1 MKRILIAVAVV
12 IVVLFS
18 VPSHRQVAAQNL
30 GSPLICTDTLT
41 GSVNQPLIINQAVF
55 VPDGHTCVITYAQI
69 PNLQVG
75 TLSRDNV
82 QVGPVGDAFA
92 WVNNSTVGTAKAGP
106 GSGSVFSF
114 VTIQLEYKAI
124 DASSVI
130 AGSKV
135 GNLKITGGSTA
146 VVATN
151 VQMDAECNGG
161 AAGVITGGT
170 TIGGSNTG
178 CPTGTL
184 DNLTDFL
191 GVAFDKGT
199 GNGTGKG
206 PLGPIFTC
214 QGALGF
220 GQVTTGL
227 TSLLNSLP
235 DHTDSLILLGGR
247 LTALAEGLEQGA
259 CGTPGTTPG
268 I

>member
-12 IVVLFS
+12 IVVLFT
-18 VPSHRQVAAQNL
+18 VASHRQVAAQNQ
-30 GSPLICTDTLT
+30 GAPLICTDTLS
-41 GSVNQPLIINQAVF
+41 GVINQNVF
-55 VPDGHTCVITYAQI
+55 VPDGRTCVITNAQI
-69 PNLQVG
+69 NGSVQVG
-75 TLSRDNV
+75 TLTRSNSQGGVTGGAFLWAGQSVITGNV
-82 QVGPVGDAFA
+82 AV
-92 WVNNSTVGTAKAGP
+92 GP
-106 GSGSVFSF
+106 GSAVHFTLT
-114 VTIQLEYKAI
+114 VL
-124 DASSVI
+124 
-130 AGSKV
+130 
-135 GNLKITGGSTA
+135 GNLRATGGSTA
-146 VVATN
+146 LVASS

>member
-12 IVVLFS
+12 IVVLFT
-18 VPSHRQVAAQNL
+18 VASHRQVAAQNQ
-30 GSPLICTDTLT
+30 GAPLICTDTLS
-41 GSVNQPLIINQAVF
+41 GVINQNVF
-55 VPDGHTCVITYAQI
+55 VPDGRTCVITNAQI
-69 PNLQVG
+69 NGSVQVG
-75 TLSRDNV
+75 TLTRSNSQGGVTGGAFLWAGQSVITGNV
-82 QVGPVGDAFA
+82 AV
-92 WVNNSTVGTAKAGP
+92 GP
-106 GSGSVFSF
+106 GSAVHFTLTVLADGR
-114 VTIQLEYKAI
+114 
-124 DASSVI
+124 VI
-130 AGSKV
+130 ASDATATFVGSKV
-135 GNLKITGGSTA
+135 GNLRATGGSTA
-146 VVATN
+146 LVASS